1 MNPTRHFWFTTFLL
15 GLACVLLLGQIAL
28 VLAAPRLQAD
38 AVLVAAGDIADCDS
52 TRDSDTANLL
62 DAIAG
67 TVATLGD
74 NVYERGTLTQFENC
88 YGPTW
93 GRHKDRT
100 QPSVGNHDY
109 DTSGAAG
116 YYTYFGAA
124 ASPLDSPCT
133 SRCKGYYSYN
143 LGAWHIVVLN
153 SETAAGAG
161 SAQEQWLRA
170 DLAAN
175 PAACTLAYWHTPRF
189 SSGSSPVSNKTG
201 ALWRALY
208 EYGADV
214 VLSAHEHF
222 YERFAP
228 QTPDG
233 VADADHGIRQ
243 FIVGT
248 GGRTLRGFATIHP
261 NSEVRN
267 GATWGVLKLTLR
279 AGSYDW
285 VFLPIAGQ
293 SFTDT
298 GSANCVAPAGAPPTP
313 PRTPTPTNTPQQTQT
328 PTQTVIDTPTPAST
342 RTPTS
347 APTAMPTPTGAPLPP
362 TTPAPTST
370 PAQGGE
376 EGRQFLPLIFR

>member
-1 MNPTRHFWFTTFLL
+1 M
-15 GLACVLLLGQIAL
+15 GVGCVLLLGQTTLI
-28 VLAAPRLQAD
+28 LAAPRLQAD
-38 AVLVAAGDIADCDS
+38 AVLVAAGDIAACDS

-62 DAIAG
+62 DTIQG
-67 TVATLGD
+67 TVAVLGD
-74 NVYERGTLTQFENC
+74 NVYERGALAEFNDC
-88 YGPTW
+88 YEPAW

-100 QPSVGNHDY
+100 QPAAGNHEY
-109 DTSGAAG
+109 ETGGAAG

-124 ASPLDSPCT
+124 ASPLDNPCT
-133 SRCKGYYSYN
+133 SGCKGYYSYN
-143 LGAWHIVVLN
+143 LGAWHIIVLN
-153 SETAAGAG
+153 SEIAAGAG
-161 SAQEQWLRA
+161 SAQEQWLRG

-189 SSGSSPVSNKTG
+189 SSGSSPVSNKSG

-228 QTPDG
+228 QTADG

-248 GGRTLRGFATIHP
+248 GGSALRGFATIHP

-267 GATWGVLKLTLR
+267 GNTWGVLKLTLR

-285 VFLPIAGQ
+285 VFVPIAGQ

-298 GSANCVAPAGAPPTP
+298 GSANCVAPAGTPPTP
-313 PRTPTPTNTPQQTQT
+313 PDTPTSTNTPQQTQT
-328 PTQTVIDTPTPAST
+328 NTETPTQTPTQTAINTPTPAST

-376 EGRQFLPLIFR
+376 EGRQFLPLIFK